1 MALILVVDDLSYLR
15 ALVRHVLE
23 AAGHE
28 VAEAADGL
36 QAIAA
41 YRDRPAD
48 LVLCD
53 MWMPG
58 MRGLKVLRELRRE
71 FPTVRVIAMSAVG
84 EGGRD
89 AFPQAL
95 KLGAVDVL
103 AKPFRPE
110 NLVAAVERQCGQDR
124 GWK

>member
-1 MALILVVDDLSYLR
+1 MALILVVDDLPYVR

-28 VAEAADGL
+28 VAEAADGK

-41 YRDRPAD
+41 YRASPAN

-58 MRGLKVLRELRRE
+58 MGGLKTLRELRRE
-71 FPTVRVIAMSAVG
+71 FPAARVVAMSAVG

-89 AFPQAL
+89 AFPDAL
-95 KLGAVDVL
+95 ALGAVDAL

-110 NLVAAVERQCGQDR
+110 GLVAVVERALADPPT
-124 GWK
+124 